1 MATPVYITP
10 STTFVKIDSLQ
21 TQSPFTTV
29 VLSTVAY
36 QGQTV
41 TILDRSG
48 LAKAAR
54 PIFLSTS
61 VGVSFS
67 DLTFSTLIDQP
78 KGFLTVQ
85 TAGSTWSLL
94 NNFPFWNQPISS
106 GVSFLHVSTLYTSI
120 NSTSVESVENIDV
133 ENLVITGLLPSS
145 DAITVVQNLTTLE
158 HSELLS
164 SVVAWRPVY
173 LSSFLS
179 TFSTFKIAS
188 SLTVSDSIDIQS
200 TLKTLSSLRV
210 SSVFAISLSTN
221 LINIFGNMTTSTI
234 EIQQSTLGPSVN
246 LGGSITFQQNLSLFS
261 SLNTGGAITTN
272 TLSVVSTVS
281 TVGTLAVGNNL
292 FISTSVST
300 GTLYQK
306 GPLSIIGSAYIYGAV
321 QASSISAH
329 SLFAKNG
336 LFLDNSLQV
345 SSASIQ
351 NLTTLGSLSSGGQT
365 VALSYFSTLQ
375 NLDIQF
381 MSVSSTQISLQG
393 GFSTI
398 GSLLI
403 GSQMIE
409 LSSMYLQG
417 SISTASTVTVGR
429 NAFFQGSL
437 QVAGPI
443 VFTSSL
449 TLLSSLNILNTL
461 SINTSFT
468 NVSTS
473 IVGNLFAY
481 STVTVS
487 GLAILSSISLTN
499 RAIVNE
505 IVTIS
510 SFITP
515 GYFSTPQVNYSSL
528 QVYTSS
534 LGIGYPSTSYTF
546 QAYNALS
553 SQILNVSSLVSTSKV
568 ISYGYVQTSSGMAIG
583 MNSLGQGLDVGG
595 LAKINGSINAF
606 QTISSQGLYS
616 STIYGTLYGDAL
628 GLSNFPVQQMVSTSR
643 IYVSTTITSNLST
656 NLFMASTGSV
666 YAPLSIMSSLSLQ
679 GSPFIVNNN
688 GEVQGTTTNKLQAY
702 PRQFLQLN
710 NAVFV
715 SSGLVGIN
723 TSTPKYSL
731 HVMNTM
737 GLAGIAGA
745 TLSYRSVNYDRLIM
759 STMTNTGL
767 VSYVSSGI
775 INTSNLVVD
784 SSPGANGYLV
794 RTHIMYLGNPIVR
807 GFGVGS
813 IIGDTFGNLYCISA
827 NKIIKI
833 SSLGIITF
841 LAGGNTNGGF
851 VDGTGAAAQFSNPYG
866 ITIDSNGNL
875 YVVDTYNH
883 SIRKVTQSGVVTT
896 LAGNGSSGFADG
908 TGSVARFNLPFGIT
922 IDSNGNLYVGDSA
935 NNRIRMVTP
944 SGVVTTLAG
953 NATAGFADG
962 TGGAAQFSYPMGVTL
977 APNGKLYVADNGNNC
992 IRIVTLSGVVTTVR
1006 DQVGSIV
1013 SIYRPYSATLDTYG
1027 NIYILNNDPKIY
1039 RITTDGVLGIFAG
1052 SSVGY
1057 VDSSLTDS
1065 LFNNFTSPG
1074 LLYIDTKNNN
1084 RIYISDPNNNQAIRT
1099 ITSYYVTV
1107 SSINRIQTT
1116 QSTLNVNNFMYIGP
1130 SSVGIGVGISSPKY
1144 TLDTYSL
1151 LTTSSLTTYTSEVN
1165 ASIQVNPTE
1174 KSIWVA
1180 TGPTDHLTT
1189 SNLRYSLDH
1198 GNTWFPGNDLQ
1209 NWNVAKGSA
1218 YNGSYW
1224 VSPGTPIM
1232 TSPDGATWT
1241 PIDDQGGS
1249 GSFLTGGGKVAWNG
1263 SYWVA
1268 TGPSLNKAGTLLKSQ
1283 DGLNWTSSLSGG
1295 FTTGSLYKGSD
1306 ILWTGNQWIATGL
1319 APTATPISSIQWS
1332 QDGLNWS
1339 SITTGGFI
1347 TGGNGLSF
1355 GPKIPYTKWFEQYQG
1370 NSLLFAV
1377 GNDSSISSI
1386 QYSYDGGYNWST
1398 IITGGFSIKA
1408 NGIDTDGSYLIATG
1422 KDSNAAN
1429 NIQIGSI
1436 QTNPF
1441 TVSFQSYA
1449 SFTGIS
1455 IPDFTDYG
1463 NCVKWNGYEWLLGG
1477 NNGVRKIIPT
1487 SNSYFSSFTI
1497 GGTQAN
1503 RYIIAVEMNA
1513 RAVPLYTLNGGST
1526 WTNGTPIFPGF
1537 TNNKIE
1543 SNGSN
1548 MWVMAGNSAPACW
1561 YSTDGHNWNQITNI
1575 SVVYPYQ
1582 TVSDLRFTNNRWFIC
1597 AYDSTNNYSTFMTS
1611 VDGINWSNKPITVSG
1626 VGAKYVATILYGN
1639 GVYVAAAGTTA
1650 RNYYSYDLIT
1660 WTICSGSYLAGGLY
1674 GSVGAYGNGVFLMA
1688 GYSENKYPINDNPTH
1703 PVIRSTDGIT
1713 WTYIYTN
1720 AFSFLPGYNYS
1731 SSAWIN
1737 VLTIIHSPI
1746 VNRFILGIASG
1757 GTLYSSDGITWTLC
1771 SGIPLGSGLTYQG
1784 AAWTGDQF
1792 IISPLINAFT
1802 NYPFYFSSDGITF
1815 VRGPYF
1821 SSATYNTY
1829 AVRGFLTTVAIDN
1842 TEYTSFNYSSNISP
1856 VLTTSSFSM
1865 MIDSDLNT
1873 LHSQIL
1879 TNSMAI
1885 QSNTIVLND
1894 IFTVTDKVINIGYY
1908 PLNPTIANQS
1918 SLYIFHNLEITGS
1931 LSTGSA
1937 SISSLYL
1944 GIQSV

>member
-54 PIFLSTS
+54 PIVLSTS
-61 VGVSFS
+61 LGVSFS

-300 GTLYQK
+300 GTLYQQ

-329 SLFAKNG
+329 SLFAKND

-345 SSASIQ
+345 SSVSIQ

-437 QVAGPI
+437 QVAGSI

-481 STVTVS
+481 STVTVT
-487 GLAILSSISLTN
+487 GLAILSSISLNN

-510 SFITP
+510 SFITS
-515 GYFSTPQVNYSSL
+515 GYLSTPQVNYSSQ

-737 GLAGIAGA
+737 GVAGIAGA

-784 SSPGANGYLV
+784 SSPGANGYV
-794 RTHIMYLGNPIVR
+794 VNTYIKCSFYQTA
-807 GFGVGS
+807 
-813 IIGDTFGNLYCISA
+813 IIGDSSGNLYSINGNGGNA
-827 NKIIKI
+827 IYKI
-833 SSLGIITF
+833 SPSGVITF
-841 LAGGNTNGGF
+841 LAGGNFTPGF
-851 VDGTGAAAQFSNPYG
+851 ADGTGSAAKFNNPTG
-866 ITIDSNGNL
+866 ITIDSNRNL
-875 YVVDTYNH
+875 YVTDNN

-896 LAGNGSSGFADG
+896 LAGNGSPGYVDG
-908 TGSVARFNLPFGIT
+908 TGSGAQFNKPTGIT
-922 IDSNGNLYVGDSA
+922 IDSNRNLYVTD
-935 NNRIRMVTP
+935 NQNQRIRKITQ

-953 NATAGFADG
+953 NGSIGSVDG
-962 TGGAAQFSYPMGVTL
+962 TGSGAGFNYPGYIAL
-977 APNGKLYVADNGNNC
+977 APNGNLYVADQTSRY
-992 IRIVTLSGVVTTVR
+992 IRIVTLSGVVTTLR
-1006 DQVGSIV
+1006 DQAGSIIIIIAN
-1013 SIYRPYSATLDTYG
+1013 SGTGPLSLDLDTYG
-1027 NIYILNNDPKIY
+1027 NLYVFRATSTTSIIYRVTPNGILSVFAGGLAGYSDGLVTTALFDTIGGIYID
-1039 RITTDGVLGIFAG
+1039 R
-1052 SSVGY
+1052 
-1057 VDSSLTDS
+1057 
-1065 LFNNFTSPG
+1065 
-1074 LLYIDTKNNN
+1074 NNN
-1084 RIYISDPNNNQAIRT
+1084 NLMYISDSFYNVIRT
-1099 ITSYYVTV
+1099 ITSYYVGV
-1107 SSINRIQTT
+1107 SSKNRIQTT

-1355 GPKIPYTKWFEQYQG
+1355 GPKISYTKWFEQYQG

-1575 SVVYPYQ
+1575 SIVYPYQ
-1582 TVSDLRFTNNRWFIC
+1582 TVADLRFTNNRWFIC
-1597 AYDSTNNYSTFMTS
+1597 AYDTTNNYSTFMTS
-1611 VDGINWSNKPITVSG
+1611 VDGINWSNKPVTVSG
-1626 VGAKYVATILYGN
+1626 VGATYVATILYGN
-1639 GVYVAAAGTTA
+1639 GVYVAVAGTTA

-1737 VLTIIHSPI
+1737 ILTIIHSPI

-1757 GTLYSSDGITWTLC
+1757 GTLYSSDGITWTVC

-1918 SLYIFHNLEITGS
+1918 SLYIFHNLEITDS